1 MGYGKWIG
9 GIWGFTSG
17 GALGALAGFILGAA
31 YDMIVNRLSTS
42 ENNHREDSY
51 DSYSESRTTYSDSA
65 NRSRNNFL
73 FVLMVLSAHVMK
85 ADGKVMHS
93 EMECMRRFL
102 RMNFGSHA
110 VAEGEAII
118 RKLFERRKQIGE
130 YEWEHTI
137 DECCSE
143 ISVTMSEEVRL
154 QLMHYLV
161 ELAKA
166 DGSLPNVELNCLHRL
181 AERLHLSADIV
192 NQMTGLGGNTLDD
205 AYKVLGI
212 SSTATD
218 DEVKR
223 AFRKMALKHH
233 PDKVATLG
241 EDVRKAAEQKFKDIN
256 AAKDIIYK
264 ARGL

>member
-9 GIWGFTSG
+9 GLWGFASG

-31 YDMIVNRLSTS
+31 YDMIVKGLSSDENSRERISYDNFS
-42 ENNHREDSY
+42 ENQTADRA
-51 DSYSESRTTYSDSA
+51 SESR
-65 NRSRNNFL
+65 SRDNFL
-73 FVLMVLSAHVMK
+73 FVLMVLSAHVIK

-102 RMNFGSHA
+102 RMNFGVQA

-118 RKLFERRKQIGE
+118 LKLFERRKQIGE
-130 YEWEHTI
+130 YAWEHTI
-137 DECCSE
+137 DECCRE
-143 ISVTMSEEVRL
+143 IAATMTEEVRL
-154 QLMHYLV
+154 QLIHYLV

-166 DGSLPNVELNCLHRL
+166 DGSLPAVELDCLHRV
-181 AERLHLSADIV
+181 AERLRLSADV
-192 NQMTGLGGNTLDD
+192 VDQMTGLGGNNLED

-212 SSTATD
+212 SSSATD
-218 DEVKR
+218 DEVKK
-223 AFRKMALKHH
+223 AFRRMALKHH